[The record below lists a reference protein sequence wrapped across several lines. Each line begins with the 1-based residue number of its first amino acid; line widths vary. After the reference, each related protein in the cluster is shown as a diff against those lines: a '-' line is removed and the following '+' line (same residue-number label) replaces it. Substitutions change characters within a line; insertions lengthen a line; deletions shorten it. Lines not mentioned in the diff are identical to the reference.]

1 MKLHLDLMH
10 YWHVGTGSGRGGHL
24 DAVVRRDELGLPL
37 VPGRSLKG
45 LLRDAVCKAHAL
57 GWYGDAEDPS
67 TLLFGSSSQAV
78 SEGRSVPGTLRV
90 SDARLPSALR
100 DAIAARSDKERG
112 VLVSAFYREMF
123 STAIDEHSGVAREH
137 SLRGIEVA
145 VPCELIADLEALEPA
160 TESRWA
166 ETVRTAL
173 PLLRAVGG
181 HRTRGYG
188 RVRVM
193 LEDAA

>member
-1 MKLHLDLMH
+1 MKLHLELMH

-37 VPGRSLKG
+37 IPGRSLKG
-45 LLRDAVCKAHAL
+45 LLREAVRKAHAL
-57 GWYGDAEDPS
+57 GWYGNAEDPS
-67 TLLFGSSSQAV
+67 TLLFGGSSQAA
-78 SEGRSVPGTLRV
+78 SDGYSRPGALRV

-100 DAIAARSDKERG
+100 DAIAAHSGQQRG
-112 VLVSAFYREMF
+112 ALVSTFYREMF
-123 STAIDEHSGVAREH
+123 STAIDEHSGTAREH
-137 SLRGIEVA
+137 TLRGIEVA
-145 VPCELIADLEALEPA
+145 VPCKLVADLEALEPA
-160 TESRWA
+160 TDPQWA
-166 ETVRTAL
+166 ETVRAAL

-188 RVRVM
+188 RVRIV